1 MKQWIADP
9 VESVFLQVPR
19 ALAASVL
26 ALLVDFAILEFCV
39 HIVGIPAVP
48 SAIIGYLAGG
58 VLQYVLCSWWVFSTS
73 LKSDAMGFVTFTVL
87 SLVGLGITWIVML
100 LAHDW
105 ASLPVEVAKFMAVGL
120 AFTWN
125 FLSRK
130 YLLFRAERPILYSNN
145 LAMGNSKPG
154 NMPGKVKTSLL

>member
-1 MKQWIADP
+1 
-9 VESVFLQVPR
+9 
-19 ALAASVL
+19 
-26 ALLVDFAILEFCV
+26 
-39 HIVGIPAVP
+39 
-48 SAIIGYLAGG
+48 
-58 VLQYVLCSWWVFSTS
+58 
-73 LKSDAMGFVTFTVL
+73 MGFVTFTVL

-105 ASLPVEVAKFMAVGL
+105 AGLPVEVAKFMAVGL

-154 NMPGKVKTSLL
+154 NMRGKVKTSPL